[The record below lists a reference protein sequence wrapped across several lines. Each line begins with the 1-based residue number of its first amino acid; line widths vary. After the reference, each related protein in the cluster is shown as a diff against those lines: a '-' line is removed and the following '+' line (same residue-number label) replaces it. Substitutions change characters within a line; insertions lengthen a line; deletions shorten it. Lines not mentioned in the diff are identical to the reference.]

1 MESVCGPCGQD
12 SGFGSDSARLRMVQ
26 MERQSGAGQYRLARP
41 SQQPSITKNLRFVPF
56 DVFLTSGRIS
66 LMTYATL
73 PAANPPAANP
83 PAANPPA
90 ANPPAANA
98 PAANTSTSNA
108 PAAYVPEDET
118 TRDCS
123 LSSLTADDLLNAN
136 GNASAAGGWPGLLGI
151 PAPGRSSV
159 RQALGV
165 TVVRQ
170 PGRRGARDSRLQP
183 LLFLQLNQP
192 SVLLHTHTHTQRLE
206 LSLFDLTLKGAAND
220 YRSLGE

>member
-1 MESVCGPCGQD
+1 MESVCGSSAPCGQD

-56 DVFLTSGRIS
+56 DMFLTAGRIS

-73 PAANPPAANP
+73 PAANPLAANP
-83 PAANPPA
+83 PTANGPL
-90 ANPPAANA
+90 ANTPTANA
-98 PAANTSTSNA
+98 PPAN
-108 PAAYVPEDET
+108 VPEDET

-136 GNASAAGGWPGLLGI
+136 SNVSAAGGWPGLLGV
-151 PAPGRSSV
+151 PAPGRSSA

-220 YRSLGE
+220 YWSLGE